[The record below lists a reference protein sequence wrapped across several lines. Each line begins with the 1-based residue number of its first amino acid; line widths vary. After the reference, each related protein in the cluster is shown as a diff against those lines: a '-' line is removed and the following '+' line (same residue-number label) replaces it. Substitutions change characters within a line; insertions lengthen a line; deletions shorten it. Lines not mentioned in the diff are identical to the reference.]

1 MNYCIIPLTTVTSAI
16 RLEKEALS
24 KGVICSV
31 VNTPK
36 GLSDRGCSHSV
47 RVRETDVSKIADI
60 GKDLKLTMG
69 GVFREVRYGRHI
81 NYIRLEQYDDLF

>member
-1 MNYCIIPLTTVTSAI
+1 MNYCIIPLTTVTSAK

-24 KGVICSV
+24 KGVVCSV

-47 RVRETDVSKIADI
+47 RIREVDVPKISEI
-60 GKDLKLTMG
+60 GKTLNLTMG
-69 GVFREVRYGRHI
+69 GVFREVRYGRSI
-81 NYIRLEQYDDLF
+81 NYIRQEQYNDLF